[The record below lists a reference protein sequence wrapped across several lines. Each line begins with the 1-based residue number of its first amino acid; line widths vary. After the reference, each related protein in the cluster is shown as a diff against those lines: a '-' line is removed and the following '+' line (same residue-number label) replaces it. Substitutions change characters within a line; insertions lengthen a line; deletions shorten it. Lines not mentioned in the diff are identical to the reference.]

1 MSPNSIPRYHSV
13 NAYFTFACFALP
25 AVAGAVSSFNLN
37 GGALVGLVAVCTG
50 FIAISRDREM
60 VLLAVAIYAY
70 SLFYLA
76 SFAANPLTSQSL
88 RYLPAILTFLMFP
101 FLYSSWSISNKA
113 TIARCVVMASM
124 VGCYAALCVA
134 AVQFHVFGMRA
145 EGGAGNPIV
154 FATVTCVAAALSL
167 AGVFSQER
175 KWAWPLVGAFAAGAL
190 AMLYSG
196 SRIGWVALVAA
207 TACVLYINRKTIRT
221 RMSPRVVAAAAL
233 AIITVVIIGFETI
246 SIRAAAL
253 FDDWR
258 QLSQHGNYNTSLG
271 HRAGLWEVGFDLARE
286 SPLLGHG
293 PQSTRDLIVEG
304 LRETYGIKKRF
315 SHFHN
320 GFLTAM
326 VETGIFGALSLA
338 AIFLVAVRNAR
349 RTLKANRD
357 PVETFGAVLLVV
369 VVVTYLVFGIT
380 GILVGH
386 DILDSM
392 LMACLVTGTFLS
404 AGTSVVEQTKA
415 VAQQP
420 EHHRRRVPAD

>member
-1 MSPNSIPRYHSV
+1 MSPNSISRYHSI

-25 AVAGAVSSFNLN
+25 VAGAVSSFNVN

-60 VLLAVAIYAY
+60 VLLGAAIYAY

-76 SFAANPLTSQSL
+76 SFAANPVTSQSL
-88 RYLPAILTFLMFP
+88 RYLPEILTFLMFP
-101 FLYSSWSISNKA
+101 FLYSGWSISNKA

-124 VGCYAALCVA
+124 VACYAALCVA
-134 AVQFHVFGMRA
+134 AVQFHMFGMRA
-145 EGGAGNPIV
+145 QGGAGNPIV
-154 FATVTCVAAALSL
+154 FANVTCVAASLSL

-175 KWAWPLVGAFAAGAL
+175 KWAWPLVGAFAAGAC

-207 TACVLYINRKTIRT
+207 TTCVLYINRKTIRT
-221 RMSPRVVAAAAL
+221 RISPRIVAAAAI
-233 AIITVVIIGFETI
+233 AIASVVIVGFETI

-253 FDDWR
+253 LEDWG

-286 SPLLGHG
+286 APLLGHG
-293 PQSTRDLIVEG
+293 PQSTRGLITEG
-304 LRETYGIKKRF
+304 LRDYGIKKRF
-315 SHFHN
+315 THFHN

-338 AIFLVAVRNAR
+338 AIFLIAAQNAR
-349 RTLKANRD
+349 RTLKANRN
-357 PVETFGAVLLVV
+357 PAETLGAVLLVV
-369 VVVTYLVFGIT
+369 VVVTYLVMGTT

-392 LMACLVTGTFLS
+392 LVACLAAGTFLS
-404 AGTSVVEQTKA
+404 AGTPGAGQA
-415 VAQQP
+415 RPAAQQA
-420 EHHRRRVPAD
+420 EHDRQRALIG